1 MKHIQFIIMCAV
13 IAMIATACRTTRPP
27 TLSTPPVVT
36 LTDRDSVRIET
47 KTVTVFVRDT
57 VTVEIPAQ
65 TAERTTRDSVSHL
78 ENDFAVSDARINP
91 DGSLFHNLETKPQNI
106 DVPFDKPVEKTETT
120 GERIREIEKPVPT
133 PVPVEVERK
142 LTWWESTCIKFAPYA
157 FGLLIIA
164 IGFIFRN
171 PMINLARRFIG
182 SK

>member
-1 MKHIQFIIMCAV
+1 MQMKRLIFILCAF
-13 IAMIATACRTTRPP
+13 ALFATACRTTRPP
-27 TLSTPPVVT
+27 TVTTPPVVIHNN
-36 LTDRDSVRIET
+36 DSVRIET

-57 VTVEIPAQ
+57 LTVEIPAQ
-65 TAERTTRDSVSHL
+65 TAERTTPDSISHL

-91 DGSLFHNLETKPQNI
+91 DGTLFHNLETKPRKI

-142 LTWWESTCIKFAPYA
+142 LTWWESTCIKFAPWS

-164 IGFIFRN
+164 IGYILRK
-171 PMINLARRFIG
+171 PITNLARRFIG